1 MRCLHRHARQGGDA
15 RLHHRDLRRRR
26 PRGHHHRGPAS
37 DRRSSGAESVARG
50 QRAAMRLLPGRPD
63 HAGGGAAQRESETL
77 ARPDP
82 GGDVRQHLPLRLLS
96 AHRERHPPRFHG
108 GVTMNFIA
116 TPDRLRGFA
125 RHLKFTNLSRRT
137 VLQGLGVAG
146 GLVPAARM
154 LPPGAAR
161 AAYETGAGKM
171 PHGTVV
177 DPKIFVAIAPDGTVT
192 ILAHRSEMGTGV
204 RTSLPLIVA
213 EEMEAD
219 WSRVRIQQATGDEA
233 KFGNQDTDG
242 SRSTRHYLMP
252 MRQIGASARTM
263 LETAAAKRWG
273 VPVAEVKAINHEVV
287 HSASGRKLGFGE
299 LAADAAK
306 ESVPPLDTLQLK
318 SPKDFR
324 YLGKGQVSIVDLH
337 DITVG
342 KAHYGADIRLPGM
355 KHAVIARPPV
365 TGGTL
370 KSFDA
375 TEALKVSGVEKVIEV
390 KGWPWPSKFQ
400 PLGAVAVI
408 ARNTGAAIKG
418 RDALKIVWD
427 DGANATY
434 DSVAYR
440 TELETAARQ
449 PGLVVRKEGDVDA
462 ALKGADKV
470 VVGEYYLPHLAH
482 VSMEPPVAVADVKG
496 DRAEIWAPVQSPGAP
511 REDVA
516 KTLGIPEDH
525 VTINVTLLG
534 GGFGRKSKCDY
545 AIEAA
550 LLSKTLGAPVKV
562 QWTREDDLH
571 HDFLHTVSV
580 ERIGAGL
587 DKTGKVIAWRHRSTA
602 PTIASTFAAKADHAA
617 PFELGMGLIDM
628 PFEIANISCENP
640 AATAHTRIGWFRSV
654 SNIPRAFA
662 VQSMVGELA
671 AATGRDQKDMLLELI
686 GSPRIVNLSSV
697 KDLWNYGEP
706 YESYPIDT
714 ARLRKVV
721 ETVAEQG
728 KWGRSVPKGHGLGIA
743 AHRSFVSYI
752 ATIVEVSV
760 GDKGKLTVHQVDTA
774 IDCGTY
780 VNPERIQSQIEGAA
794 IMGLSLAKYGEISFK
809 DGKVQQNNFD
819 DFQVIRMDEA
829 PLVTNVYIVP
839 VDPETP
845 PSGVGEP
852 GVPPF
857 APALINAIFAATG
870 KRIRTLPIGKQLE
883 T

>member
-1 MRCLHRHARQGGDA
+1 
-15 RLHHRDLRRRR
+15 
-26 PRGHHHRGPAS
+26 
-37 DRRSSGAESVARG
+37 
-50 QRAAMRLLPGRPD
+50 
-63 HAGGGAAQRESETL
+63 
-77 ARPDP
+77 
-82 GGDVRQHLPLRLLS
+82 
-96 AHRERHPPRFHG
+96 
-108 GVTMNFIA
+108 MNIIA
-116 TPDRLRGFA
+116 NPNTLRGFE
-125 RHLKFTNLSRRT
+125 RHIKIEKISRRS
-137 VLQGLGVAG
+137 VLQSLGVAG
-146 GLVPAARM
+146 GFVLAAPLMSQPAF
-154 LPPGAAR
+154 

-171 PHGTVV
+171 PHGVVV
-177 DPKIFVAIAPDGTVT
+177 DPKIFVSIAPDGIVT

-204 RTSLPLIVA
+204 RTSLPMIVA
-213 EEMEAD
+213 EDMEAD
-219 WSRVRIQQATGDEA
+219 WSRVRVQQAHGDEV

-242 SRSTRHYLMP
+242 SRSTRHYLLP
-252 MRQIGASARTM
+252 MRHIGAAARVM
-263 LETAAAKRWG
+263 LEAAAAKRLG
-273 VPVAEVKAINHEVV
+273 VPVAEVKAVNHEVV

-306 ESVPPLDTLQLK
+306 QPVPAIDGLQLK

-324 YLGKGQVSIVDLH
+324 YLGKGQISMVDLH

-342 KAHYGADIRLPGM
+342 KAHYGADIRLPGL
-355 KHAVIARPPV
+355 KYAVIARPPV

-375 TEALKVSGVEKVIEV
+375 TEAMKVSGVEKVIEV

-400 PLGAVAVI
+400 PLGGVAVI

-418 RDALKIVWD
+418 RDALKITWD
-427 DGANATY
+427 DGANAKY

-440 TELETAARQ
+440 AELETASRQ
-449 PGLVVRKEGDVDA
+449 PGLVVRKEGDVEA

-470 VVGEYYLPHLAH
+470 ITGEYYLPHLAH

-496 DRAEIWAPVQSPGAP
+496 DKAEIWAPVQSPGGT

-516 KTLGIPEDH
+516 KTLGIPEDN
-525 VTINVTLLG
+525 VTVNVTLLG
-534 GGFGRKSKCDY
+534 GGFGRKSKCDF
-545 AIEAA
+545 ALEAA

-580 ERIGAGL
+580 ERIEAGL
-587 DKTGKVIAWRHRSTA
+587 DKTGKVVAWRHRSTA
-602 PTIASTFAAKADHAA
+602 PTILSTFAAKAEHAA

-628 PFEIANISCENP
+628 PFEIANIQCENP

-671 AATGRDQKDMLLELI
+671 HATGRDQKDMLLELI
-686 GSPRIVNLSSV
+686 GKPRIVDLSSV
-697 KDLWNYGEP
+697 KDPWNYGEP
-706 YESYPIDT
+706 YASYPIDT
-714 ARLRKVV
+714 ARLRRVV
-721 ETVAEQG
+721 EHVADKG
-728 KWGRSVPKGHGLGIA
+728 GWGRSVPKGRGLGIA
-743 AHRSFVSYI
+743 VHRSFVSYI
-752 ATIVEVSV
+752 ATIIEVEV

-794 IMGLSLAKYGEISFK
+794 IMGLSIAKYGEISFK
-809 DGKVQQNNFD
+809 DGRVQQNNFD
-819 DFQVIRMDEA
+819 GYQVARIDDS
-829 PLVTNVYIVP
+829 PLLTNVHIVP
-839 VDPETP
+839 PDADAP

-870 KRIRTLPIGKQLE
+870 KRIRALPIGDQLA
-883 T
+883 